1 MGTIRFRFICVA
13 LVVSFFAVGMAA
25 FLNYFKYKSTIGGIA
40 KTRALLVGRGIES
53 SVQASLQIGM
63 QFAELS
69 QLNQLMQRER
79 TSDRLVRG
87 IDVFD
92 TAGQILYS
100 TDASRVGDKVPAAWV
115 TTAERTKGNEWSVEG
130 DEEYLAGIS
139 VKNAFNLTVG
149 HIGLR
154 YSRDEVDKAAAVAG
168 REILLAALGSFIAI
182 ALIAP
187 LALIVVIRRFERDL
201 HALEA
206 ATARLEGPAA
216 SAPVPAAAGG
226 AFEQAIAQ
234 LRGSLA
240 QANQSLD
247 ELRTRLDSAG

>member
-92 TAGQILYS
+92 PTGQILYS
-100 TDASRVGDKVPAAWV
+100 TDASRVGDRVPAAW
-115 TTAERTKGNEWSVEG
+115 TSIGDRSTPKNNEWSLEG
-130 DEEYLAGIS
+130 DEEYVAGIS
-139 VKNAFNLTVG
+139 VRNAFNLM
-149 HIGLR
+149 
-154 YSRDEVDKAAAVAG
+154 
-168 REILLAALGSFIAI
+168 
-182 ALIAP
+182 
-187 LALIVVIRRFERDL
+187 
-201 HALEA
+201 
-206 ATARLEGPAA
+206 
-216 SAPVPAAAGG
+216 
-226 AFEQAIAQ
+226 
-234 LRGSLA
+234 
-240 QANQSLD
+240 
-247 ELRTRLDSAG
+247 

>member
-13 LVVSFFAVGMAA
+13 LVVSLFAVGMAA

-53 SVQASLQIGM
+53 SVQASLGVGM

-69 QLNQLMQRER
+69 QLNDLLQRER
-79 TSDRLVRG
+79 SSDRLVRG

-92 TAGQILYS
+92 TQGHIVYS
-100 TDASRVGDKVPAAWV
+100 TDPRRIGERVPAGWLRSA
-115 TTAERTKGNEWSVEG
+115 ARTKGTNEWGHEA
-130 DEEYLAGIS
+130 DEDYLAGIS
-139 VKNAFNLTVG
+139 IRNAFNLVVG

-154 YSRDEVDKAAAVAG
+154 YARDEVDRAATVAG
-168 REILLAALGSFIAI
+168 REILIAAAISFAGI

-187 LALIVVIRRFERDL
+187 LALIVVIRRFEQDL
-201 HALEA
+201 MALE
-206 ATARLEGPAA
+206 EAA
-216 SAPVPAAAGG
+216 SHLEEPGAETAAPESGPFGR
-226 AFEQAIAQ
+226 AITQ

-240 QANQSLD
+240 DANRAID
-247 ELRTRLDSAG
+247 DVRGKMDAAT

>member
-40 KTRALLVGRGIES
+40 KTRVLLVGRGIES
-53 SVQASLQIGM
+53 SVQASLGLGM

-69 QLNQLMQRER
+69 QLNQLMARER
-79 TSDRLVRG
+79 TSDGLVRG
-87 IDVFD
+87 IDVYD
-92 TAGQILYS
+92 VAGNILYS
-100 TDASRVGDKVPAAWV
+100 TDANRVGEKAPLHWVAAG
-115 TTAERTKGNEWSVEG
+115 ERSKANEWSVEG
-130 DEEYLAGIS
+130 ADEYLAGIS
-139 VKNAFNLTVG
+139 VRNAFDLTVG
-149 HIGLR
+149 YIGLR
-154 YSRDEVDKAAAVAG
+154 YSREEVDRAAAKAG
-168 REILLAALGSFIAI
+168 REILLSAVASFVGI
-182 ALIAP
+182 ALVVP

-201 HALEA
+201 HVLET
-206 ATARLEGPAA
+206 ATSRLESPAGA
-216 SAPVPAAAGG
+216 PAPVASG
-226 AFEQAIAQ
+226 AFGEAITQ